1 MINEHDLADF
11 ERLPVVELYKVKPKS
26 YIKLS
31 WLPDDDENSIIF
43 FDHLDGMYSFC
54 LTAKNEVVHLHISS
68 PVFPLK
74 KNETEQV
81 EAEMPVFSHD
91 ETRTK

>member
-11 ERLPVVELYKVKPKS
+11 ERLPVTELYKVKPKS

-31 WLPDDDENSIIF
+31 WLPEDDKNSVIF

-54 LTAKNEVVHLHISS
+54 LTATNEVVHLHSSS
-68 PVFPLK
+68 PVFPFVK
-74 KNETEQV
+74 RERDDV
-81 EAEMPVFSHD
+81 
-91 ETRTK
+91 